1 MEATMANGNIY
12 INVELQADGSVKT
25 NARAEGIKVAADA
38 DERDIVATLAWLYA
52 CAAAEAIHAGAK
64 HIVKNSRLDAGA
76 AKEIITHSTSEA
88 LRTYNDGPLVTGA
101 TEVAQ

>member
-1 MEATMANGNIY
+1 MANGNIY

-25 NARAEGIKVAADA
+25 NARADGIKVSADA

-52 CAAAEAIHAGAK
+52 CAAAEAMHAGAK
-64 HIVKNSRLDAGA
+64 HIAKNSSLDSWA

-88 LRTYNDGPLVTGA
+88 LRTYNYEPLVPGA